1 MIGVNVLNRKVERT
15 KATAKV
21 KVERLTTNDNMKTTR
36 EHAYVS
42 GR

>member
-1 MIGVNVLNRKVERT
+1 MIGVNVLNRKVEKT

-21 KVERLTTNDNMKTTR
+21 KVERLTTNDNMKTTC